1 MSQTKTK
8 DGASAKG
15 GQQEAPQSGPYQRR
29 KFTIFRTFLRWSVL
43 GIAMGLFAGAVG
55 SGFHYAL
62 KTATNLRENLPWLL
76 YFLPVAG
83 VLIVAI
89 YRFFGRKHDRGT
101 NLCFPAVRDGAPIP
115 LGQAVCIIFGTILTH
130 LCGGS
135 SGREGAALQV
145 GGSVASFVGNKL
157 KLDDEERRL
166 MVLCGMSACF
176 SALFGTPIAAAV
188 FALEMISV
196 GTFFYSALLPCMLSS
211 LTAQLLAGA
220 LGNEATTIT
229 AVMPVPSASTLA
241 LTVVLA
247 IAAAGLSHAFC
258 MIMLYT
264 GKLYKKVFRN
274 SYLRIFI
281 GGLLVVGIT
290 LLIGDQRY
298 SGAGMELI
306 ERAFTIHSDWWI
318 FILKLL
324 LTAITLGAGFK
335 GGEIIPALCVGAT
348 FGSAAAQL
356 LALSPALGAAVGMLA
371 VFCGVT
377 NCPITSM
384 LIGIELF
391 GADGLSFFGIAVA
404 VSYLI
409 SGYTGLYS
417 EQRILY
423 SKVRPHYIDRRI
435 GDRRPTALSEK
446 LSRAEDTEKKAAE
459 K

>member
-8 DGASAKG
+8 DGVSVKG
-15 GQQEAPQSGPYQRR
+15 GQQEAAQASPFQRR

-43 GIAMGLFAGAVG
+43 GIAMGLFAGAAG

-62 KTATNLRENLPWLL
+62 KLADSLRENLPWLL

-83 VLIVAI
+83 ILIVAI

-101 NLCFPAVRDGAPIP
+101 NLCILAVRDGTPIP

-135 SGREGAALQV
+135 SGREGAALQI

-157 KLDDEERRL
+157 KLDEEERRL

-196 GTFFYSALLPCMLSS
+196 GSFFYSALLPCVLSS
-211 LTAQLLAGA
+211 LTAQLLSGA

-229 AVMPVPSASTLA
+229 AALPALSVSKLA

-247 IAAAGLSHAFC
+247 VAAAGLSHAFC
-258 MIMLYT
+258 MITLYT
-264 GKLYKKVFRN
+264 GKLYKKAFRN
-274 SYLRIFI
+274 SYLRVLV

-290 LLIGDQRY
+290 LLIGDQRF

-324 LTAITLGAGFK
+324 LTALTLGAGFK

-356 LALSPALGAAVGMLA
+356 LTLSPALGAAVGMLA

-377 NCPITSM
+377 NCPIAAM
-384 LIGIELF
+384 LIGIEMF
-391 GADGLSFFGIAVA
+391 GADGLPFFGTAVA

-417 EQRILY
+417 EQKILY

-435 GDRRPTALSEK
+435 GDRRPTTLSEK
-446 LSRAEDTEKKAAE
+446 LRRTEDAEPEAAE